1 MKHLS
6 RIILLSTVLVS
17 AFGYGA
23 TMMGTGTGA
32 DSCQSW
38 TDSIK
43 TGGTE
48 QFVYKTWVDGYL
60 TAFNMSTI
68 LKNYIL
74 FSYIHVHRLPSPLSN
89 AIMKSFILK
98 S

>member
-1 MKHLS
+1 M
-6 RIILLSTVLVS
+6 LVS
-17 AFGYGA
+17 ASGYGA
-23 TMMGTGTGA
+23 TMMVTVTVTVTVTGA
-32 DSCQSW
+32 GAGTDSCQSW

-48 QFVYKTWVDGYL
+48 KFVYKTWVDGHL
-60 TAFNMSTI
+60 TGFNMSTI

>member
-1 MKHLS
+1 M
-6 RIILLSTVLVS
+6 LVS
-17 AFGYGA
+17 ASGYGA
-23 TMMGTGTGA
+23 TMMVTVTVTVTGA
-32 DSCQSW
+32 GAGAGAGTDSCQSW

-48 QFVYKTWVDGYL
+48 KFVYKTWVDGHL
-60 TAFNMSTI
+60 TGFNMSTI

>member
-1 MKHLS
+1 M
-6 RIILLSTVLVS
+6 LVS
-17 AFGYGA
+17 ASGYGA
-23 TMMGTGTGA
+23 TMMVTVTGTGTGIGTGA
-32 DSCQSW
+32 GAGTDSCQSW

-48 QFVYKTWVDGYL
+48 KFVYKTWVDGHL
-60 TAFNMSTI
+60 TGFNMSTI